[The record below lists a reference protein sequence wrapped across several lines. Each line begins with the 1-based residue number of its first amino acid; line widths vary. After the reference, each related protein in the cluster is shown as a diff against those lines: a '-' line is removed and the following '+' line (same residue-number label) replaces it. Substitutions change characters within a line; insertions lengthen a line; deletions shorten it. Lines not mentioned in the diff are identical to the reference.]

1 MTHDRSDV
9 DQTPGATAGRST
21 YTTTSATPRART
33 ARTGRVFTFS
43 REALDWGA
51 IWGGLLTA
59 IGVLILLSVL
69 ASAIGITAAQE
80 TAVEGE
86 DASRIGGV
94 VSAVLALIAFF
105 VGGYV
110 AGRMSESSDNGS
122 GALNGFL
129 VWALALVLILV
140 LAAFGA
146 GAAFGTLAQNF
157 GPVVPG
163 AEVDPAAAADAAQS
177 AAWIAFIS
185 LALSATAAA
194 LGGWL
199 GAASDD
205 DDRTVVA

>member
-9 DQTPGATAGRST
+9 DATSATTGRST
-21 YTTTSATPRART
+21 FAATPAVRT
-33 ARTGRVFTFS
+33 VRTRRFFLFS
-43 REALDWGA
+43 REGLDWGA
-51 IWGGLLTA
+51 VWGGLLTT
-59 IGVLILLSVL
+59 IGLFVLLSVL
-69 ASAIGITAAQE
+69 ATAIGITAADD
-80 TAVEGE
+80 TALSGE
-86 DASRIGGV
+86 EASRIGGV
-94 VSAVLALIAFF
+94 VSAVLALLAFF

-110 AGRMSESSDNGS
+110 AGRMSDATDHES

-129 VWALALVLILV
+129 VWALALVLILI

-163 AEVDPAAAADAAQS
+163 AEVDPAVAADEAKA

-185 LALSATAAA
+185 LGLAATAAT

-205 DDRTVVA
+205 EDRAVVV

>member
-1 MTHDRSDV
+1 ML
-9 DQTPGATAGRST
+9 AT
-21 YTTTSATPRART
+21 
-33 ARTGRVFTFS
+33 
-43 REALDWGA
+43 
-51 IWGGLLTA
+51 
-59 IGVLILLSVL
+59 
-69 ASAIGITAAQE
+69 AIGITAAQE

-86 DASRIGGV
+86 EASRIGGV

-110 AGRMSESSDNGS
+110 AGRMSGANDHES

-129 VWALALVLILV
+129 VWALALVLILI

-146 GAAFGTLAQNF
+146 GAAFGTLAQSF

-163 AEVDPAAAADAAQS
+163 AEVDPATAADTAQA

-185 LALSATAAA
+185 LALAATAAT

-205 DDRTVVA
+205 DDRGVVV

>member
-1 MTHDRSDV
+1 MTHDRTDV
-9 DQTPGATAGRST
+9 DASGSTAGRATYAAST
-21 YTTTSATPRART
+21 PTVRT
-33 ARTGRVFTFS
+33 RRFLGFS
-43 REALDWGA
+43 KEGLDWGA

-59 IGVLILLSVL
+59 IGLFILLSVL
-69 ASAIGITAAQE
+69 AAAIGITAVQE
-80 TAVEGE
+80 TGVDGE
-86 DASRIGGV
+86 DASRVGGV
-94 VSAVLALIAFF
+94 VSAVLALLAFF

-110 AGRMSESSDNGS
+110 AGRMSGANDSES
-122 GALNGFL
+122 GAMNGFL
-129 VWALALVLILV
+129 VWALALVMILI

-163 AEVDPAAAADAAQS
+163 AEVDPAAAAEGAQS

-185 LALSATAAA
+185 LALAATAAT

-205 DDRTVVA
+205 HDHDHVAAA

>member
-1 MTHDRSDV
+1 MTHDRVDV
-9 DQTPGATAGRST
+9 DSTSGSTVGRST
-21 YTTTSATPRART
+21 YTTTTAVPRTRP
-33 ARTGRVFTFS
+33 ARTGRIFTFS
-43 REALDWGA
+43 REGLDWGA

-59 IGVLILLSVL
+59 IGVFILLSVL
-69 ASAIGITAAQE
+69 ASAIGITAVQE
-80 TAVEGE
+80 TAVDGE

-110 AGRMSESSDNGS
+110 AGRMSESNDNGS

-129 VWALALVLILV
+129 VWALALVLILI

-146 GAAFGTLAQNF
+146 GAAFGTLAENF

-163 AEVDPAAAADAAQS
+163 TDVDPAQAADAAKS
-177 AAWIAFIS
+177 ASWIAFIS
-185 LALSATAAA
+185 LALAATAAT

-199 GAASDD
+199 GAASED
-205 DDRTVVA
+205 DDRAVVA